1 MNWEDKIMLSTLF
14 KLISFIFIFLFIWA
28 NKVEASDLYINQSGN
43 NFDLDVL
50 QDGNNH
56 LIRGYHN
63 NTASI
68 VGNNIDLRITQRSS
82 ITTSTFSTAHVD
94 INGNNNDV
102 FIGQGVGTTNFSN
115 FYQTDSQEAG
125 NHNAKLYLQGS
136 NNDIYM
142 GQRNGS
148 PNQAYSPHNID
159 TKVYGNGNDIG
170 IFQGHDGSK
179 SVNLTVNS
187 NNNNITM
194 YQMGYNSTHSATVT
208 IDGNYATNFFMNQ
221 NNGYSSSSYTLNNFC
236 NTSTGCNITVND

>member
-1 MNWEDKIMLSTLF
+1 MLSTLF

-68 VGNNIDLRITQRSS
+68 V
-82 ITTSTFSTAHVD
+82 
-94 INGNNNDV
+94 GNNNDV